1 MMSNTIQQYFPDPL
15 RVEPVLGGNWRN
27 WRLISRFRYLPGPGF
42 KRISVPAGFVTDLT
56 SIPWFLRSLIPV
68 WGRHGPAAVIHD
80 YLYAVSAGKLYADWM
95 FLRALKQSGCCAAKR
110 WAMFLGVLCFGW
122 FAYWNHKRKNK
133 KETRY
138 V

>member
-1 MMSNTIQQYFPDPL
+1 MMSNNIRQYFPDYL
-15 RVEPVLGGNWRN
+15 RVESIFGGKWRN
-27 WRLISRFRYLPGPGF
+27 WRLVSRFRYFPYKGKPP
-42 KRISVPAGFVTDLT
+42 IEAEAGFVTDLT

-110 WAMFLGVLCFGW
+110 WAMFLAVLCFGW

>member
-1 MMSNTIQQYFPDPL
+1 MMSNNIRQYFPDYL
-15 RVEPVLGGNWRN
+15 RVESIFGGKWRN
-27 WRLISRFRYLPGPGF
+27 WRLVSRFRYFPYKGKPP
-42 KRISVPAGFVTDLT
+42 IEAEAGFVTDLT